1 MAKEVVVTAK
11 QIDRRKKFQKTTK
24 IVLLICFLVLILTF
38 IILSIVYN
46 GGRFTVTL
54 DPNFALQ
61 TGIVIYEDHEYKEAK
76 GRLYAESLDFM
87 DNISINWI
95 PKEVN
100 TEKDGS
106 HNGKNYIAYTF
117 YVENTGEEVQS
128 YWYSVVIDDVI
139 KNVDEAV
146 RIMIF
151 NNDEKKVYAK
161 VSSYTKEAEKDTELF
176 YSKDIAVLEE
186 RKEFKPKDVDK
197 FTIVV
202 WLEGDDPD
210 CVDAIIGGEIKMH
223 MEIREEHIDPE
234 QKVDSEEKA
243 KKPEEKESDSSGN

>member
-1 MAKEVVVTAK
+1 MAKEVVITAQK
-11 QIDRRKKFQKTTK
+11 IERRKKFQKITK
-24 IVLLICFLVLILTF
+24 IVLLICFLLLILTF
-38 IILSIVYN
+38 VILSIVYN

-61 TGIVIYEDHEYKEAK
+61 TGIVIYDDHEYKEAK

-95 PKEVN
+95 PKDIN
-100 TEKDGS
+100 KEKDGS

-117 YVENTGEEVQS
+117 YVENTGDEVQS

-139 KNVDEAV
+139 KNVDDAV
-146 RIMIF
+146 RIMVF
-151 NNDEKKVYAK
+151 KNDEKKVYAK
-161 VSSYTKEAEKDTELF
+161 VSSYTKQAEKDTELF
-176 YSKDIAVLEE
+176 YSNDIAVLEE
-186 RKEFKPKDVDK
+186 RKEFKPNDIDK

-223 MEIREEHIDPE
+223 MEIREEHFE
-234 QKVDSEEKA
+234 QEETKI
-243 KKPEEKESDSSGN
+243 PEEKESDSSGN